1 MPAVTL
7 SPAQVLKLWKKV
19 NDRFGLEDDPKK
31 KDPKKKG
38 SDKEKVFTKQN
49 EEVGTGLTAL
59 RNVARGGMES
69 EGQVNRFLRV
79 QRKVVRVMKL
89 FCKTLKTL
97 PAEMVQDLKK
107 YRKLVRQLT
116 IVVIEMD
123 PRSPNLGDEGD
134 ADLGALTAVDDSR
147 LDQALEDAALDE
159 AEDAGFDEDEGAP
172 PPPPPG
178 PPPAPRQRGV
188 GEFTTRLKFLT
199 PQVQKAL
206 QAGTADGD
214 RIRQL
219 LAQINALAGA
229 KDFGKAHALLDQL
242 GPLVDKAVLASPTRK
257 SRVGLAKARLAW
269 DEAKKKVRAQITSLQ
284 KAVVAEHA
292 DAEGAAGVKR
302 LQEVLGYFN
311 KGLTAALDDLYNA
324 AQPEDE
330 ARLTQTAA
338 DIAQEYLRFTT
349 ESPLVQHV
357 QENPYEVEIGV
368 QAELTP
374 ALRLVLAQLEA
385 GVGAGVPS

>member
-1 MPAVTL
+1 MAAVAL

-38 SDKEKVFTKQN
+38 GDKEKVFTKQN
-49 EEVGTGLTAL
+49 EEVTTGLTAL
-59 RNVARGGMES
+59 RNIARGGVEN
-69 EGQVNRFLRV
+69 EGQVSRFQRV
-79 QRKVVRVMKL
+79 QRKAVRVMKL
-89 FCKTLKTL
+89 FCKTLKTF
-97 PAEMVQDLKK
+97 PAGVLQDLIK
-107 YRKLVRQLT
+107 YRKLVRALT
-116 IVVIEMD
+116 VVVMELD

-134 ADLGALTAVDDSR
+134 ADLSALTGVDDSR
-147 LDQALEDAALDE
+147 LDQALESADE
-159 AEDAGFDEDEGAP
+159 AEDAGLDEDEGAP
-172 PPPPPG
+172 
-178 PPPAPRQRGV
+178 APQKRGA
-188 GEFTTRLKFLT
+188 GEYATRLKFLT

-206 QAGTADGD
+206 QAGTADST

-219 LAQINALAGA
+219 LAEVNALAGA
-229 KDFGKAHALLDQL
+229 KDYTRAHALLDQL
-242 GPLVDKAVLASPTRK
+242 GPLVDKAVLAAPTK
-257 SRVGLAKARLAW
+257 ASRVGLAKARLAW
-269 DEAKKKVRAQITSLQ
+269 DEAKKKVRAQITTLQ
-284 KAVVAEHA
+284 KALVAEHA

-324 AQPEDE
+324 AQPEE
-330 ARLTQTAA
+330 KARLTQTAA
-338 DIAQEYLRFTT
+338 DIAQEYLRFTA

-368 QAELTP
+368 QTELTP

-385 GVGAGVPS
+385 GVAVVS